1 MKIFSYGSNML
12 SVRIKNR
19 IQSFEYCGIGF
30 IEGYSLKFHK
40 ASKDKS
46 GKANAYFTGKKED
59 FIWGVIG
66 EIDEKDKTILDKFEG
81 LGKGYNEKVIEIS
94 LDEKS
99 KIEANIYI
107 ADKECINNDL
117 MPYDW
122 YREYVLKGAIENSL
136 PIEYIEKIKGI
147 KSRVDENSERRE
159 KNFKIINEAG
169 T

>member
-12 SVRIKNR
+12 SARIKNR
-19 IQSFEYCGIGF
+19 IKSFKFYGIGF
-30 IEGYSLKFHK
+30 IEGYSLRFHK
-40 ASKDKS
+40 VSKDKS

-59 FIWGVIG
+59 LIWGVIG

-81 LGKGYNEKVIEIS
+81 LGKGYDKKVTEIS

-99 KIEANIYI
+99 KIDANIYI
-107 ADKECINNDL
+107 ADKKFIKNDL

-136 PIEYIEKIKGI
+136 PKEYIENIKGI
-147 KSRVDENSERRE
+147 KSRTDKNIERRE
-159 KNFKIINEAG
+159 KNFKIINKAG